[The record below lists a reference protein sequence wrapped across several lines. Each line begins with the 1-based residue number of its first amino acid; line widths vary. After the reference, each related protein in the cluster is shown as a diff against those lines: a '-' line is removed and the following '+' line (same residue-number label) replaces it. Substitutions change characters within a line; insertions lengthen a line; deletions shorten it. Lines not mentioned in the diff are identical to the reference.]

1 MSPSKMTVLHIS
13 NKNYSVLLFSC
24 TRTYVIR
31 CLNLCGEIPY
41 ILLKGHLNYIQSMVM
56 VLSNTVCLLGLMH
69 WHVLIRCVSFT
80 AIDSWSLDLQECIS
94 IIWAGKDIQWMNK
107 LSNVSHHWSNRQL
120 KTKSEWAE
128 RKRNTSDFG
137 NLSFPL
143 QQLERQW

>member
-1 MSPSKMTVLHIS
+1 MEVHP
-13 NKNYSVLLFSC
+13 C
-24 TRTYVIR
+24 
-31 CLNLCGEIPY
+31 
-41 ILLKGHLNYIQSMVM
+41 YIQSIVM
-56 VLSNTVCLLGLMH
+56 VLLNTVCLLLVRYYLLLLGRHALDSLVSVTFCNLIISCVDND
-69 WHVLIRCVSFT
+69 WYVLIRFVSFT
-80 AIDSWSLDLQECIS
+80 ATDSWSLGLQEGIT

-128 RKRNTSDFG
+128 RKRNTSGFG